1 MNQHLLPGLDVRP
14 LDQRLPRREGDQ
26 GQRRRL
32 RHCQP
37 GRLGCQVVLA
47 DRDEP
52 GEGPDPVLVRACVDL
67 IARREPV
74 HTGPGPLHHAG
85 EIVAEHERRLVGQH
99 EPELAGHDLGVERV
113 DPGGG
118 DPDERVA
125 LASLRLGH
133 LPCPQC
139 AVLAVLAD
147 NKSLHVTAS
156 FTDSGP

>member
-1 MNQHLLPGLDVRP
+1 MNRNEYRTPFFRAAL
-14 LDQRLPRREGDQ
+14 LPRREGDQ

-37 GRLGCQVVLA
+37 
-47 DRDEP
+47 D
-52 GEGPDPVLVRACVDL
+52 
-67 IARREPV
+67 
-74 HTGPGPLHHAG
+74 PLHHAG

-113 DPGGG
+113 NPGGG

-133 LPCPQC
+133 LPCPQR

-147 NKSLHVTAS
+147 NKGLHVTAS